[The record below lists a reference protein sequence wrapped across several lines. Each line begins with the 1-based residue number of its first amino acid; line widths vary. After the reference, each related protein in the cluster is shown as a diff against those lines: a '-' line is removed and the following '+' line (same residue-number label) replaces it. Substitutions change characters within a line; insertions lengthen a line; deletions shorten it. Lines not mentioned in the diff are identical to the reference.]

1 MKSMKEKVIVYK
13 KYTIYRTN
21 IEIYFVNGK
30 TERLLQ
36 IHDKKGNI
44 IHRACQWGDYS
55 YTLSDAKQRINK
67 HIKILQEN
75 EAYFQT
81 LTKKG
86 E

>member
-1 MKSMKEKVIVYK
+1 MKKEKVIVCK
-13 KYTIYRTN
+13 KYTIYRTD
-21 IEIYFVNGK
+21 ITIYFVNGK
-30 TERLLQ
+30 EERLLQ
-36 IHDKKGNI
+36 INDSKGNI
-44 IHRACQWGDYS
+44 VHRACQWGDYS